1 MSDSTPKIPR
11 SAEDDY
17 SEESLAARQAF
28 IEAQTTFTKI
38 AVKSMSDFA
47 NATGDAFV
55 KGMK

>member
-1 MSDSTPKIPR
+1 L
-11 SAEDDY
+11 SAP
-17 SEESLAARQAF
+17 LKAF